1 MNLEPLFLK
10 LDRIAGGR
18 NVDYTVEPEQL
29 DAPKIKRAFVVITW
43 LLAAEFVLG
52 ALAIVIA
59 FILLFDGQTVP
70 LAVWM
75 RGLVVL
81 GMTVTLFYFSWRAQ
95 KGYYWAYS
103 RLKLFSK
110 IFPVVTLVMA
120 AIPGL
125 YPVWM
130 ITEQIIFSLIMI
142 GVADYLSSDYMRDAF
157 PKPVKPVKPAK
168 AQKLVS

>member
-10 LDRIAGGR
+10 IDRVAGGR
-18 NVDYTVEPEQL
+18 HVDYTVEPEQL
-29 DAPKIKRAFVVITW
+29 NTPKIRRAFVAITW

-52 ALAIVIA
+52 VLAVVIA
-59 FILLFDGQTVP
+59 GVLVLDGQSVP

-81 GMTVTLFYFSWRAQ
+81 GMTLTLFYFSWRAQ

-130 ITEQIIFSLIMI
+130 VTEQIIFSLIMI

-157 PKPVKPVKPAK
+157 PKPVAR
-168 AQKLVS
+168 ARAAAR